1 VAAALLELRRRRA
14 ARKLVLHFT
23 DGHPKDTYVV
33 RQALELCR
41 REGVDVL
48 TVSIGAP
55 QEALYGVGKCEV
67 AYTVSELPGVLTR
80 LLPRLYR

>member
-1 VAAALLELRRRRA
+1 M
-14 ARKLVLHFT
+14 
-23 DGHPKDTYVV
+23 DTYVV

-41 REGVDVL
+41 REGFDVL

-55 QEALYGVGKCEV
+55 REALYGVGRREV
-67 AYTVSELPGVLTR
+67 AYTVSELPGVLAR